1 MEVNPTVVSV
11 TVVDADGAEFV
22 TELAPATVNEFR
34 MAVPETFSLNVNTM
48 VLSAVLSA
56 VNVGGVVSIVTVTD
70 CAVKSAKLFG
80 DVAVSVGLVP
90 ELVNATVGVSDSS
103 KLPLNVNCKSLPD
116 TVIEVTVS
124 GPFRTVPAITKS
136 PGVAP
141 GSAIASLNV
150 TSILLMTV
158 AAALA
163 NVGAMLSAAFADSPF
178 ATSFAAAST
187 RSPVPET

>member
-1 MEVNPTVVSV
+1 MVSV

-34 MAVPETFSLNVNTM
+34 MAVPETFSSNVNTM
-48 VLSAVLSA
+48 VLSAILSA

-90 ELVNATVGVSDSS
+90 ELVNATVGESPPSRLPFNVS
-103 KLPLNVNCKSLPD
+103 CKSLPD
-116 TVIEVTVS
+116 TLIEVTVS
-124 GPFRTVPAITKS
+124 GPFVREPAIAKLL
-136 PGVAP
+136 GVAP

-158 AAALA
+158 AAALV
-163 NVGAMLSAAFADSPF
+163 NVGATLSAAFAFVPF
-178 ATSFAAAST
+178 VISLLDWSAI
-187 RSPVPET
+187 SPVPET